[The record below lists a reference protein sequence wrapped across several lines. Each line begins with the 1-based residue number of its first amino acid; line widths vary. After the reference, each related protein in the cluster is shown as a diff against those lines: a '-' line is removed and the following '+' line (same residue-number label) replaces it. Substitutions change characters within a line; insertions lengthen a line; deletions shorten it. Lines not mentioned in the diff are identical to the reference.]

1 MKVILLADYTLVR
14 KALCALL
21 LPIKDISVVADLED
35 AAAAVSLF
43 DELDADIVLIESL
56 DPAAGLET
64 VSLFHQRL
72 PSAKAV
78 LVTHRGDEE
87 FEGQAIRLG
96 ARGCVSKA
104 SDPLVLERAL
114 RAVAAGE
121 LWISH
126 EAATRI
132 ISQLLRRD
140 SSDGDAEAGLTRR
153 EFDVLALVAEGYQNK
168 EIAGRLCVSDH
179 TVKTHLVSIYKK
191 LKVGGRFAAAMYYFQ
206 VVDHKK
212 LFGPEIAQSDAPI
225 STDAVSATRSE
236 QRRRPETTSQPVG
249 RRKRWP
255 GEASASSRQAVA
267 REPDRARLT

>member
-1 MKVILLADYTLVR
+1 MKVVLLADYSLVR

-21 LPIKDISVVADLED
+21 SPIKDINVVADVED
-35 AAAAVSLF
+35 EAAAVSLF
-43 DELDADIVLIESL
+43 DELNADIVLIESL
-56 DPAAGLET
+56 NPAAGLET
-64 VSLFHQRL
+64 VSRLHHSL

-104 SDPLVLERAL
+104 SDPLVLEKAL

-168 EIAGRLCVSDH
+168 EIAARLCVSDH

-212 LFGPEIAQSDAPI
+212 LFAPETTQSDAPI

-236 QRRRPETTSQPVG
+236 QRPRPETTSQPVG
-249 RRKRWP
+249 RKRWP
-255 GEASASSRQAVA
+255 GEASASSRQVVA
-267 REPDRARLT
+267 RELDRARLS